1 MNIRNRAL
9 LAAAAIAALSHA
21 LPAAADDDAV
31 YNNSFRLGAY
41 IVMYHTKA
49 EDLSGPY
56 VPPGVNFK
64 ADDLQTLYV
73 GYVRTLPANLS
84 VELAFGYPPLS
95 RVEGKGPATLGSVP
109 YNDQVVSEARWI
121 SPTAFLEYNFGSD
134 SWKIRPFIG
143 AGVNYTTFYG
153 RYSTYQGN
161 EASGGPTRV
170 SLTPS
175 VGPAATVGAS
185 YTITSHLHAYGS
197 YSYARVNTHI
207 EAETAGFLRTTTIRF
222 QPTALVLSLGYSF

>member
-1 MNIRNRAL
+1 MNINHRAL

-21 LPAAADDDAV
+21 LPAAADDDTV
-31 YNNSFRLGAY
+31 YDNSFRLGAY
-41 IVMYHTKA
+41 LVFYDTKA
-49 EDLSGPY
+49 DDLSGAY

-64 ADDLQTLYV
+64 ADNLETLYV
-73 GYVRTLPANLS
+73 GYVRRLPANLS

-109 YNDQVVSEARWI
+109 YNGQVISEARWI
-121 SPTAFLEYNFGSD
+121 SPTAFLEYNFFSD
-134 SWKIRPFIG
+134 SSKLRPFIG

-153 RYSTYQGN
+153 RYSTAQGN
-161 EASGGPTRV
+161 AASGGPTRL

-175 VGPAATVGAS
+175 VGPAATLGLS
-185 YTITSHLHAYGS
+185 YTITSRWHAYGS
-197 YSYARVNTHI
+197 YSYARVNSHI
-207 EAETAGFLRTTTIRF
+207 EAETAGFSRTTTIRF